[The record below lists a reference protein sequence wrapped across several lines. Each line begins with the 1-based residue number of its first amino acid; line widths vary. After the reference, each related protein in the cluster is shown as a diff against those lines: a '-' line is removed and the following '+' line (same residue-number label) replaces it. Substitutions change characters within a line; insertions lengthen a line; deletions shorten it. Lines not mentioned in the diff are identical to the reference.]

1 MKEKTVLQSIAVMAE
16 QEPHKICIVE
26 QDNVITYE
34 QHWNA
39 VQFYAQELIQ
49 NRIERG
55 TRIAIVAEQTARFLT
70 VVSAIHLAGAV
81 VIPLEKNLPENRIK
95 EIMQRL
101 DCHWLVSTKKAFA
114 DEKTQVI
121 DLSKINP
128 LIHVQENFNIHI
140 CCPKEEELADILFT
154 TGTTGTPKGI
164 QITHRTNRAIAE
176 NVIDSTRLE
185 YDDVE
190 LIPTPI
196 NHSLGLRRYYGAMYR
211 GSSIGI
217 VEGVVFADKFFEM
230 IEKYKITAIALVPA
244 MLSILLR
251 FSAERLSGLDGK
263 LRFIEL
269 GSAALSDDDKMK
281 LCELLPSV
289 RLYNTYGATESG
301 CTCILD
307 FNRYRDKKFCIGRLT
322 INTKIHFVGEDG
334 KEYQADQNNPGC
346 LVFEGPMNMKGYWK
360 EPELNA
366 SILKN
371 GKIYTDD
378 VGYCGEDGMIY
389 LLGRKDDVI
398 NSGGNKIAPQ
408 EIENVAMEYGKIKE
422 CACVPV
428 KDLLAGEIPKLFVVM
443 KDGEICQKEE
453 ILTYLSKHL
462 EFYKVPKALEVIDV
476 LPRTFNGKIMRKKLK
491 ER

>member
-1 MKEKTVLQSIAVMAE
+1 MAIQSLHNLLNPVLWQIFF
-16 QEPHKICIVE
+16 Q
-26 QDNVITYE
+26 
-34 QHWNA
+34 WN
-39 VQFYAQELIQ
+39 Y
-49 NRIERG
+49 NWYDWN
-55 TRIAIVAEQTARFLT
+55 
-70 VVSAIHLAGAV
+70 S
-81 VIPLEKNLPENRIK
+81 
-95 EIMQRL
+95 
-101 DCHWLVSTKKAFA
+101 
-114 DEKTQVI
+114 
-121 DLSKINP
+121 
-128 LIHVQENFNIHI
+128 
-140 CCPKEEELADILFT
+140 
-154 TGTTGTPKGI
+154 KGI
-164 QITHRTNRAIAE
+164 KITHRTNRAIAE

-322 INTKIHFVGEDG
+322 INTKIHFVDEDG

-428 KDLLAGEIPKLFVVM
+428 KD
-443 KDGEICQKEE
+443 
-453 ILTYLSKHL
+453 
-462 EFYKVPKALEVIDV
+462 
-476 LPRTFNGKIMRKKLK
+476 
-491 ER
+491 